1 MKLKNNHPFLK
12 TGACAL
18 ALSLSLSGLP
28 ATAQTNGGEKPAAPP
43 SAPLIA
49 SRAAPD
55 FADLVERTSPA
66 VVNIRTTEKVS
77 LRQAAPGLDED
88 QAEFFRRFFGIP
100 IPSPKQPQPNRRG
113 PQAQEEQN
121 RGVGS
126 GFIIEANGYILT
138 NAHVVDGADTMWG
151 LDSLLRP
158 MVTSSPMLTW

>member
-12 TGACAL
+12 NSAWAL

-28 ATAQTNGGEKPAAPP
+28 ATAQTNGGEKPATSP

-49 SRAAPD
+49 SRAPD

-88 QAEFFRRFFGIP
+88 QAEFFICIHYFPIFG
-100 IPSPKQPQPNRRG
+100 
-113 PQAQEEQN
+113 
-121 RGVGS
+121 
-126 GFIIEANGYILT
+126 
-138 NAHVVDGADTMWG
+138 
-151 LDSLLRP
+151 LLLFTLKP
-158 MVTSSPMLTW
+158 LH